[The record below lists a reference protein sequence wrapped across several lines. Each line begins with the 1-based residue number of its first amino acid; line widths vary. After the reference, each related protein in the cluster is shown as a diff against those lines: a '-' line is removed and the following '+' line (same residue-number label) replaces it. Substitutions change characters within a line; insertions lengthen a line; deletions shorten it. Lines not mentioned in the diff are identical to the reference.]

1 MKSGILDRSRL
12 AANALMVVLVA
23 MNIFFSI
30 QYTEGIRTE
39 NEEAQQQQE
48 MLEQR
53 LQTSRFMKLFID
65 TVLGTNGV
73 ISFED
78 RVRLENDIRALGD
91 AQAVSVW
98 EDFVASEDSATAQ
111 ANAVRLMSYLSNKMI

>member
-12 AANALMVVLVA
+12 FANSLMVVLVG

-30 QYTEGIRTE
+30 QYTEGIR
-39 NEEAQQQQE
+39 EEGKQAE
-48 MLEQR
+48 IEAMRIEER
-53 LQTSRFMKLFID
+53 LQNSRFMKLFID

-78 RVRLENDIRALGD
+78 RVKLENDVRTLED
-91 AQAVSVW
+91 EQAINLW
-98 EDFVASEDSATAQ
+98 EAFVNSEDSEAAQ
-111 ANAVRLMSYLSNKMI
+111 KNAVRLMSYLSNKMI

>member
-30 QYTEGIRTE
+30 QYTEDIRSE

-53 LQTSRFMKLFID
+53 LETSRFMKLFID

-78 RVRLENDIRALGD
+78 RVKLENDIRALGD
-91 AQAVSVW
+91 SQAIKVW
-98 EDFVASEDSATAQ
+98 EEFVASEDSVTAQ
-111 ANAVRLMSYLSNKMI
+111 ANAVKLMSYLSNKMI

>member
-30 QYTEGIRTE
+30 QYTEGIRSE
-39 NEEAQQQQE
+39 SEEAAAQQE

-53 LQTSRFMKLFID
+53 LQTSKFMKLFID

-91 AQAVSVW
+91 SQAVSVW

>member
-12 AANALMVVLVA
+12 AANLLMVILVA
-23 MNIFFSI
+23 MNIFFSV
-30 QYTEGIRTE
+30 QYTQDIKSES
-39 NEEAQQQQE
+39 EEAQKQQE
-48 MLEQR
+48 LLEER
-53 LQTSRFMKLFID
+53 LETSRFMKLFID

-91 AQAVSVW
+91 SQAITVW
-98 EDFVASEDSATAQ
+98 EDFVASEDSETAQ
-111 ANAVRLMSYLSNKMI
+111 VNAVRLMSYLSNKMI